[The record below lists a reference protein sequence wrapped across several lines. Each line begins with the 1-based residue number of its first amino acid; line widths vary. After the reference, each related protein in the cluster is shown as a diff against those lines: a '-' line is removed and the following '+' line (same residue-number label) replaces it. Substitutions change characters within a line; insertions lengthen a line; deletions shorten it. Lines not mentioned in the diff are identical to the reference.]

1 MTKKEEALLEI
12 NETQDFYV
20 SKLSDIITGSD
31 NRFENLKEI
40 DFTSPTGT
48 GKTIMVAK
56 LINSLPSF
64 FFVIT
69 SLSRGQLRYQVEDKI
84 RSLCKGDNFIVFGS
98 NEYTKNTNLQEKDII
113 NDLPT
118 DKRIIWIRDE
128 GHIATNRWQEV
139 LRNRSSHIINFS
151 ATNKS
156 NNGIQCNFAHTMMLR
171 TVSQNSG
178 TPEEALEQLLETK
191 KIHKDI
197 VGYNPCAL
205 FRVIHDENLQRIIEG
220 CEKRN
225 LTYINITDENYD
237 MSDICKDDNRYDVII
252 NKFKITEGIDLKR
265 CHVICMDSKPSNE
278 ATVVQVIGRARRNAL
293 FWRNDIDI
301 LSKENIDLLEET
313 RKCFVFYNVSETE
326 VAQNELGEL
335 TYSLCD
341 TISVEALRSNIRIKV
356 TNGQLPNGLYVLEL
370 LDKNGCFEISY
381 DEKLGANVASN
392 PDFYQELK
400 TNYNPYVI
408 DLTKEDY
415 NIKRIYLK
423 PNFLDFFEK
432 KVRRSKYERDY
443 LKYSFYFVKLYL
455 SRNKVEGLDL
465 DVDYWEDYL
474 QMSNKDV
481 LVNQIKW
488 SEFFHYCN
496 RHHFYDEEIVN
507 KFYQNFNHD
516 DIVAANEYAK
526 IDHSPVFDEKK
537 DIFSNF
543 NSNGATRL
551 SYEFSNFVER
561 VEYFSTA
568 LASSVESAL
577 EKKNN
582 VIQITSNKYRYS
594 PHPFTKFLKENGI
607 KSLEELKAKV
617 IAHTGRAIL
626 GCSIRYWKEMLEKIK
641 AFDEIDDYD
650 ISFLTFAEI
659 NSLLKLG
666 FGDRQVKQYSQGKYC
681 LRTGKTA
688 PDLMKLDYKTNIPYF
703 ASHNSYVIYKK
714 DFEGR
719 YVPYTKTINDYEI
732 AVIGPDN
739 MKYSNHHYI
748 EDMSVT
754 SKIDKYCKF
763 NRFITNKYSSIL
775 EKHSSEFFR
784 EKNDYGFDKKCNSCL
799 GFCVEYYAK
808 IKLFGENTFRCFID
822 AACNE
827 AKSKEVTD
835 PIRVR
840 AAMIIY
846 REEMKRCYGSAL
858 VGILPSISITKLL
871 EKNYSAFV
879 DKVVEL
885 GNITAQF
892 VLDNVYGGKI
902 DSNTR
907 FYDPDLSVNHIS
919 ALCDFIS
926 KDTILDL
933 KCTSAIT
940 EKHLKQV
947 LSYYYLSTKRSDLKI
962 KRLIV
967 FDAPTQKYI
976 EIKID

>member
-1 MTKKEEALLEI
+1 M
-12 NETQDFYV
+12 
-20 SKLSDIITGSD
+20 
-31 NRFENLKEI
+31 
-40 DFTSPTGT
+40 
-48 GKTIMVAK
+48 
-56 LINSLPSF
+56 
-64 FFVIT
+64 
-69 SLSRGQLRYQVEDKI
+69 
-84 RSLCKGDNFIVFGS
+84 
-98 NEYTKNTNLQEKDII
+98 
-113 NDLPT
+113 
-118 DKRIIWIRDE
+118 
-128 GHIATNRWQEV
+128 
-139 LRNRSSHIINFS
+139 
-151 ATNKS
+151 
-156 NNGIQCNFAHTMMLR
+156 
-171 TVSQNSG
+171 
-178 TPEEALEQLLETK
+178 
-191 KIHKDI
+191 
-197 VGYNPCAL
+197 
-205 FRVIHDENLQRIIEG
+205 FR
-220 CEKRN
+220 
-225 LTYINITDENYD
+225 
-237 MSDICKDDNRYDVII
+237 
-252 NKFKITEGIDLKR
+252 
-265 CHVICMDSKPSNE
+265 
-278 ATVVQVIGRARRNAL
+278 
-293 FWRNDIDI
+293 
-301 LSKENIDLLEET
+301 
-313 RKCFVFYNVSETE
+313 FYNVSETE

-335 TYSLCD
+335 TYSFCD
-341 TISVEALRSNIRIKV
+341 TISVEALKSNIRIKV

-370 LDKNGCFEISY
+370 LGKNGCFEISY
-381 DEKLGANVASN
+381 DEKLGANVVSN

-423 PNFLDFFEK
+423 PNILDFFNEIGERVK
-432 KVRRSKYERDY
+432 QETDYYKYCFY
-443 LKYSFYFVKLYL
+443 LVKLYL
-455 SRNKVEGLDL
+455 SRNQSEGTDL
-465 DVDYWEDYL
+465 DIAYWEKYL
-474 QMSNKDV
+474 KMSDKTTLIDDTKWEKFFRI
-481 LVNQIKW
+481 LVRY
-488 SEFFHYCN
+488 SFFG
-496 RHHFYDEEIVN
+496 EEIESRSSL
-507 KFYQNFNHD
+507 NFDCD
-516 DIVAANEYAK
+516 DFAAANEYAK
-526 IDHSPVFDEKK
+526 IDNSPTFEEKK
-537 DIFSNF
+537 DIFF
-543 NSNGATRL
+543 NRKGDGTTIISHVFLR
-551 SYEFSNFVER
+551 FVEKIDF
-561 VEYFSTA
+561 YSTA
-568 LASSVESAL
+568 LADNVESAL

-594 PHPFTKFLKENGI
+594 PHPYTKFLKENGI
-607 KSLEELKAKV
+607 KSLEELKTKV
-617 IAHTGRAIL
+617 TSHTGRAIL
-626 GCSIRYWKEMLEKIK
+626 GCSVHYWKEMFEKIK
-641 AFDEIDDYD
+641 TFDEIDDYD
-650 ISFLTFAEI
+650 ISLLTFAEI

-748 EDMSVT
+748 EDMPVT